1 MVISS
6 ALISTRCLRSFTRRP
21 KRPLGEG
28 ALRWIGSNSP
38 SMMLDNSASFCLETS
53 SLRKGL
59 GKVGAILRL
68 PALVVLA
75 RE

>member
-1 MVISS
+1 M
-6 ALISTRCLRSFTRRP
+6 
-21 KRPLGEG
+21 
-28 ALRWIGSNSP
+28 RWIGSNSP